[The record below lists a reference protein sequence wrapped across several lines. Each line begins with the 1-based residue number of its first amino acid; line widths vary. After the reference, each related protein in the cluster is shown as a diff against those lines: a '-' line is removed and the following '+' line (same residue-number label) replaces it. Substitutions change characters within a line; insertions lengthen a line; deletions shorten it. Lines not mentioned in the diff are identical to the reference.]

1 MEAKEFYNL
10 AVKLTE
16 DIKNVE
22 PQLVS
27 GSDAELCVLVTA
39 EKQAV
44 YAGVTS
50 VKVSDGKVMRSCPE
64 YNAIMAM
71 LPSGE
76 TLIEKLITV
85 SFGSLEVSQPCEDCF
100 QLLYRANQDNQKA
113 QIFTAPDKVIQAAE
127 LFAPDASQANEP
139 IPMAGTAAEE
149 ASAPAPAPAPEEGGF
164 AASAPAEAPPP
175 AAMNKAPKNP
185 LASAADFGD
194 FSADGGDFGFEAAE
208 PQPEPEEPAEPP
220 AQSPANPENPFYA
233 QQPANPAAPQ
243 TMGGMLQ
250 PQPYPQ
256 QQPYGYP
263 PQQQSQYGYAQQ
275 QPQQY
280 GYAQQQ
286 PQQYGYAQQQPQYGY
301 AQQGYGQPQS
311 MYMRQQSM
319 YMNQPNQPQSMYMNQ
334 QNPQSMYMN
343 QQNPQSMYMNQQSMY
358 VSQPAAHSQQVS
370 AYQQSNYYSQTGT
383 APAKSDG
390 STFKNRL
397 ANFMDDGDDTPS
409 NASQADEANLMK
421 QAQERKKAAKL
432 DAGFN
437 RRRNK

>member
-71 LPSGE
+71 IPSGE

-100 QLLYRANQDNQKA
+100 QLLYRANQDNRKA

-127 LFAPDASQANEP
+127 LFAPDESQANEP
-139 IPMAGTAAEE
+139 IPMAGSAPEE
-149 ASAPAPAPAPEEGGF
+149 APAPAPAPEEGGF

-175 AAMNKAPKNP
+175 PAMSKAPKNP

-194 FSADGGDFGFEAAE
+194 FGGGGDFGFEAAE
-208 PQPEPEEPAEPP
+208 PEPEPEEPAEPP

-233 QQPANPAAPQ
+233 QQPANPNAAPQ
-243 TMGGMLQ
+243 TMGGML
-250 PQPYPQ
+250 YPQ

-263 PQQQSQYGYAQQ
+263 PQQQ
-275 QPQQY
+275 PQY

-301 AQQGYGQPQS
+301 AQQGGYGQPQS

-343 QQNPQSMYMNQQSMY
+343 QQNPQSMYMNQQNPQSMY

-397 ANFMDDGDDTPS
+397 ANFMDDGDDTS
-409 NASQADEANLMK
+409 SSSASQSNDADLMR

>member
-27 GSDAELCVLVTA
+27 GSDAELCVLLTA

-50 VKVSDGKVMRSCPE
+50 VKVSEGKVMRSCPE
-64 YNAIMAM
+64 YNAVMAM
-71 LPSGE
+71 IPSGE

-85 SFGSLEVSQPCEDCF
+85 SFSTLEVSQPCEDCF
-100 QLLYRANQDNQKA
+100 QLLYRANAENKNA
-113 QIFTAPDKVIQAAE
+113 EVFTAPDKIVTASE
-127 LFAPDASQANEP
+127 LFAPDETQVNEP
-139 IPMAGTAAEE
+139 IPMAGE
-149 ASAPAPAPAPEEGGF
+149 AVKNVPEEMSQEQSGF
-164 AASAPAEAPPP
+164 AVSAPAEAPPP

-194 FSADGGDFGFEAAE
+194 FSGGGDFGFEAAE
-208 PQPEPEEPAEPP
+208 PQPEPEEEEPP

-233 QQPANPAAPQ
+233 QQPAMPMQAPQ
-243 TMGGMLQ
+243 TMGGML
-250 PQPYPQ
+250 YPQ
-256 QQPYGYP
+256 QPPYGYP
-263 PQQQSQYGYAQQ
+263 PQQPQQYGYAQQQSQYGYAQQ
-275 QPQQY
+275 QSQY
-280 GYAQQQ
+280 GYAQQS
-286 PQQYGYAQQQPQYGY
+286 QYGYSQKPQYGY

-311 MYMRQQSM
+311 MYVRQQSV

-334 QNPQSMYMN
+334 PQ
-343 QQNPQSMYMNQQSMY
+343 QQSMY

-383 APAKSDG
+383 APAKTDG

-397 ANFMDDGDDTPS
+397 ANFMDDGDGDDANT
-409 NASQADEANLMK
+409 ASGGDNDDLVK
-421 QAQERKKAAKL
+421 QAKERKKAARL